1 MKKIVLHILF
11 YILGFIVLVAIYIR
25 NLPDLKNAPK
35 LYYRDSLY
43 LYVKKISYERN
54 NLYLN
59 GTLYDAGGITGFSVV
74 NINDTKSIDLWYIK
88 PPFKIEKFANNDT
101 LKIIKNDEQYY
112 LLVTKEQEWLK
123 NKPH

>member
-1 MKKIVLHILF
+1 MKKIVLHVLF
-11 YILGFIVLVAIYIR
+11 YTLGFTILIVIYKR
-25 NLPDLKNAPK
+25 NLPDLENAPK

-59 GTLYDAGGITGFSVV
+59 DTLYDAGGITGFSVV
-74 NINDTKSIDLWYIK
+74 NINDKKSIDLWYVK
-88 PPFKIEKFANNDT
+88 PPFIIEKFANNDT
-101 LKIIKNDEQYY
+101 LNIIKNDEQYY
-112 LLVTKEQEWLK
+112 ILVRKEQEWLK